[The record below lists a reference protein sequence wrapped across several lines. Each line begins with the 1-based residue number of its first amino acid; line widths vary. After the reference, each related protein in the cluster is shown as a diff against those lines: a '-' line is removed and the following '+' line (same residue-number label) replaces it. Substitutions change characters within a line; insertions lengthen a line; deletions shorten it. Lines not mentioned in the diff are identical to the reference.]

1 MIEMRTATELSR
13 KVRVPKYQV
22 PGPTSEPPP
31 AYLTVPVIVARKAVS
46 LYHEE
51 GAPAARRYLRS
62 SKVGRWANHANP
74 SMATSNSNVLSG
86 FDAYVTADIA
96 DGRPVSALAQD
107 TVLAWPA
114 GPLKVRLDVILTDGK
129 ALAART
135 LFWDGPDLTEIQ
147 APLIA
152 APYAV
157 ALAQVHPEASL
168 TTIGVWQAR
177 RQTHVEVP
185 IASAL
190 REVRA
195 AQRLQFSL

>member
-1 MIEMRTATELSR
+1 MRTATELSR
-13 KVRVPKYQV
+13 KVRVPEYQA
-22 PGPTSEPPP
+22 PGPASETPP
-31 AYLTVPVIVARKAVS
+31 AFLTVPVTVARKAVS
-46 LYHEE
+46 VYHEE
-51 GAPAARRYLRS
+51 GASAARAYLRS
-62 SKVGRWANHANP
+62 SKVGRWANHNNP
-74 SMATSNSNVLSG
+74 SMATSNGNVLSG
-86 FDAYVTADIA
+86 FEAYVSADIA
-96 DGRPVSALAQD
+96 DGRPVSELAQN

-114 GPLKVRLDVILTDGK
+114 GPLKVRLDVLLTDGK

-135 LFWDGPDLTEIQ
+135 LFWDGPDFKEAQ

-157 ALAQVHPEASL
+157 ALAQVHPEATL

-177 RQTHVEVP
+177 RQTRIEVP

-190 REVRA
+190 REVRT

>member
-1 MIEMRTATELSR
+1 MRTATELSR
-13 KVRVPKYQV
+13 KVRVPEYQA
-22 PGPTSEPPP
+22 PGPASEPPP
-31 AYLTVPVIVARKAVS
+31 AYLTVPVTVARKAVS

-51 GAPAARRYLRS
+51 GISAARVYLRS
-62 SKVGRWANHANP
+62 SKVGKWANHKNP

-86 FDAYVTADIA
+86 FDAYVNADIA
-96 DGRPVSALAQD
+96 DGRPASELAQN

-114 GPLKVRLDVILTDGK
+114 GPLKVRLDVVLTDGK
-129 ALAART
+129 AIAARA
-135 LFWDGPDLTEIQ
+135 LFWDGPDLEEAQ

-157 ALAQVHPEASL
+157 ALGQVHPEATL

-177 RQTHVEVP
+177 RQTRIEVP

-190 REVRA
+190 REVRT